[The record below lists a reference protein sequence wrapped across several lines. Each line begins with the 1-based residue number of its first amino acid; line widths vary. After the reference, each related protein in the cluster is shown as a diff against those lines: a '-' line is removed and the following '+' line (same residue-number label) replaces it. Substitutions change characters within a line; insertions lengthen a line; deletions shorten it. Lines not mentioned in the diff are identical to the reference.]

1 MRLRVYR
8 SLLGS
13 SFRQNSII
21 KSKSNSL
28 VPSIESAIAALCMNK
43 SHNSQ
48 QPEGGAPS
56 SSRLNIKTTTSH
68 TNPHHPSPSD
78 GWFDGVVINLC
89 QFDQLV
95 QSTHYFSPPPP
106 SDQQHYDNN
115 EFGVICQLPMG
126 DDFQCHHN
134 STDMW
139 DDLIKKPL
147 EKLADLLRQAEENK
161 IQHQQHT
168 QHGHISN
175 RPILDMVIL
184 EAPVF
189 EHYSHQQEYLS
200 RVLPLASMFL
210 ESIPPS
216 ILGISDRSN
225 AQGKPLG
232 QHVRGVSHWFGQTK
246 DLQDLGSL
254 ADVFPPTRF
263 VLHPNNLRTTASF
276 PTSDQ
281 QTTTDGGHNNNNHQH
296 VPSTSDPYGISMELE
311 GVVENTDVLRVSPAS
326 FYVDDDG
333 EVQERSIFG
342 AGTLF
347 GQVWCAQ
354 QLDGAL
360 ETYVICDEN
369 DDVDGTTEESMVGTI
384 AHNVREA
391 YATSK
396 KWRDGAEDRRK
407 EEMNAASKARREGM
421 SNAWMVGRYG
431 PEVAESVTLFGLDLK
446 ESNDSEEGLSVR
458 AIQKRWQALAFRS
471 HPDTNSHGA
480 LKQSP
485 ETMMTFVE
493 LRHHYL
499 TLMEAAT
506 QKDV

>member
-1 MRLRVYR
+1 
-8 SLLGS
+8 
-13 SFRQNSII
+13 
-21 KSKSNSL
+21 
-28 VPSIESAIAALCMNK
+28 
-43 SHNSQ
+43 
-48 QPEGGAPS
+48 
-56 SSRLNIKTTTSH
+56 
-68 TNPHHPSPSD
+68 
-78 GWFDGVVINLC
+78 
-89 QFDQLV
+89 
-95 QSTHYFSPPPP
+95 
-106 SDQQHYDNN
+106 
-115 EFGVICQLPMG
+115 MG
-126 DDFQCHHN
+126 DDFQRHHD
-134 STDMW
+134 STEMW

-147 EKLADLLRQAEENK
+147 EKLADLLRQAEEKK
-161 IQHQQHT
+161 IQQQQQQQQQT
-168 QHGHISN
+168 QHGNNSN

-200 RVLPLASMFL
+200 RVLPLASIFL

-246 DLQDLGSL
+246 NLQDLESL
-254 ADVFPPTRF
+254 ADIFPPTRF
-263 VLHPNNLRTTASF
+263 VLHPNNLRTTASG
-276 PTSDQ
+276 PPSDHQ
-281 QTTTDGGHNNNNHQH
+281 RTTDGNNNHQH

-311 GVVENTDVLRVSPAS
+311 AVVENTDVLRVSPTS

-333 EVQERSIFG
+333 EGQQQQQQQREERSVFG

-360 ETYVICDEN
+360 ETYVICDE
-369 DDVDGTTEESMVGTI
+369 DDVVDDTTKESMELGTI

-396 KWRDGAEDRRK
+396 EWRDGAEDRRK

-421 SNAWMVGRYG
+421 SNAWMAGRYG
-431 PEVAESVTLFGLDLK
+431 PEVAESARLFGLDLK
-446 ESNDSEEGLSVR
+446 ESNDGLTVR
-458 AIQKRWQALAFRS
+458 AIQKRWQALVFRS

-480 LKQSP
+480 LTQ
-485 ETMMTFVE
+485 ETRMNFVE

-499 TLMEAAT
+499 TLMEAAR
-506 QKDV
+506 